1 MRQNKM
7 RKLSRRA
14 TTFINAYVL
23 YTVIY
28 IWVRPIPVPTWIRES
43 FPEDATGAK
52 CTPQR

>member
-23 YTVIY
+23 YTAIY
-28 IWVRPIPVPTWIRES
+28 ICTYIGTWIREY
-43 FPEDATGAK
+43 FAKDATGVK
-52 CTPQR
+52 CTYV